1 MLDKLDAPNIP
12 DSYGISLAYA
22 ILLDMTRS
30 IGGVIQR
37 TPEPHPT
44 HNTAVIS
51 EEEHKPLCLQ
61 LIDSSWSGLLSA
73 FIPLVETSIDES
85 TTEYILK
92 AMQNY
97 AALCGMLDQL
107 QPRDAFIMAMCRASF
122 PPHYAMSIFAN
133 TVQTDGDLRCKCEI
147 TQSMDQPLYLILF
160 SFLRSQSQRQSGS
173 EQSVYQQLQCR
184 RR

>member
-44 HNTAVIS
+44 HNTAIIS

-61 LIDSSWSGLLSA
+61 LINSSWSGLLSA
-73 FIPLVETSIDES
+73 FIPLVETSIDEG

-97 AALCGMLDQL
+97 AAHCGMLDQL

-133 TVQTDGDLRCKCEI
+133 TVQTDGDLRCMYKTTELVDHTFYI
-147 TQSMDQPLYLILF
+147 ILF
-160 SFLRSQSQRQSGS
+160 SSVRSQPQR
-173 EQSVYQQLQCR
+173 
-184 RR
+184 